1 MGYKRYT
8 AEYKTKVV
16 LEVLREEKPLG
27 EIASGYGLNPNMVRN
42 WKTEFLTKASS
53 VFENPEKEAKKA
65 KRKEEALEK
74 KNAQMLRTIGQL
86 TLERD
91 FLQECFRQSGKPI
104 PRLDS
109 EGV

>member
-1 MGYKRYT
+1 MQKGEAYHGIQKLHGGVQD
-8 AEYKTKVV
+8 EGS
-16 LEVLREEKPLG
+16 LG

-42 WKTEFLTKASS
+42 WKTDFLAKASS
-53 VFENPEKEAKKA
+53 VFENPEKAAKKA
-65 KRKEEALEK
+65 KRKEDALEK
-74 KNAQMLRTIGQL
+74 RNAQMLKTIGQL

-91 FLQECFRQSGKPI
+91 YLQECFRQSGKPV

>member
-1 MGYKRYT
+1 MGYKSYT
-8 AEYKTKVV
+8 AEYKAKVV
-16 LEVLREEKPLG
+16 LEVLREEKSLG

-42 WKTEFLTKASS
+42 WKADFLAKASS
-53 VFENPEKEAKKA
+53 IFENPERETKKS

-74 KNAQMLRTIGQL
+74 KNAQMLKTIGQL

-91 FLQECFRQSGKPI
+91 FLQECFRQSGKPV

-109 EGV
+109 DGI

>member
-1 MGYKRYT
+1 MGYKSYT

-27 EIASGYGLNPNMVRN
+27 EIASGYELNPNMVRN
-42 WKTEFLTKASS
+42 WKTEFLAKASS
-53 VFENPEKEAKKA
+53 VFENPEKAAKKA

-74 KNAQMLRTIGQL
+74 RNAQMLKTIGQL

-91 FLQECFRQSGKPI
+91 FLQECFRQSGKPV
-104 PRLDS
+104 PRLDT

>member
-1 MGYKRYT
+1 MGYKSYT

-27 EIASGYGLNPNMVRN
+27 EIASSYGLNPNMVRN
-42 WKTEFLTKASS
+42 WKTDFLAKASS
-53 VFENPEKEAKKA
+53 VFENPEKAAKKA

-74 KNAQMLRTIGQL
+74 RNAQMLKTIGQL

-91 FLQECFRQSGKPI
+91 FLQECFRQSGKPV
-104 PRLDS
+104 PRLDT